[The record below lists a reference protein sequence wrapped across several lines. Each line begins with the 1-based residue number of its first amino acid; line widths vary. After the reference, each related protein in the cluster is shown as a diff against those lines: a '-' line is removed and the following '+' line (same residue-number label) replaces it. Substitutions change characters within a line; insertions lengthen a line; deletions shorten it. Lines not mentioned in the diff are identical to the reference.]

1 VTGASEELTK
11 TLAEHDQIDGLW
23 YHGSAQGS
31 RQVEAASIG
40 NLKRTWVN
48 DGRARDWWSPVTGE
62 GRAFLSAATQV
73 KTIWL
78 PYGD

>member
-1 VTGASEELTK
+1 MA
-11 TLAEHDQIDGLW
+11 W
-23 YHGSAQGS
+23 YHGSAEGS
-31 RQVEAASIG
+31 QQVEALSVG

-48 DGRARDWWSPVTGE
+48 DGRARDWLSLEAGE